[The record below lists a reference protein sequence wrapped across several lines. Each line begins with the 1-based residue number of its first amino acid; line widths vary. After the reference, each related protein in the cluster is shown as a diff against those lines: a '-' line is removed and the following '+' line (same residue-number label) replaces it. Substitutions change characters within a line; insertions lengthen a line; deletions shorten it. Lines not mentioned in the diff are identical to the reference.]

1 MATRIS
7 PVVGANYAYTRIYLQ
22 SVIDTLAAVGWVRSE
37 AAGQMNVETAPLAGS
52 ALGWLTFESTDALSA
67 EAKIYLRLGFSNGS
81 RGTGVATMIT
91 AMQVGFQIDESG
103 SLVEGTFAWRS
114 MLLPSASY
122 PAATGAGYVQSTF
135 ASGDGGSLRW
145 CDQPER
151 YAYSASLPNLGVHAN
166 SFFAIARTK
175 DENGNPTTDGLVIC
189 SADGGIATSSMAM
202 VMSTLSRAA
211 GPTLIGSR
219 CLCPLLTESAP
230 VGSST
235 FAQAGRVASVGGLPQ
250 LQHPWACTP
259 RLYPFEDIAYLP
271 SYSAASVGDVMNVQV
286 GAELKKYLFVGRT
299 GACPS
304 VVGGYG
310 RTARSFTE
318 NADMFLDAGI
328 AILWE

>member
-7 PVVGANYAYTRIYLQ
+7 PVQGTSYAYTRVYLQ
-22 SVIDTLAAVGWVRSE
+22 SVIDTLEAVGWVRSE
-37 AAGQMNVETAPLAGS
+37 APNQIVVGEAPVAAGS
-52 ALGWLTFESTDALSA
+52 LGSLTFESTDALSD
-67 EAKIYLRLGFSNGS
+67 EAKIYLRLGFINGNH
-81 RGTGVATMIT
+81 GTSVATFLT
-91 AMQVGFQIDESG
+91 SMQVGFQIQGSG
-103 SLVEGTFAWRS
+103 HLVAGTFIERG
-114 MLLPSASY
+114 MLAGNTSTPS
-122 PAATGAGYVQSTF
+122 ATGAGHVSSTF

-151 YAYSASLPNLGVHAN
+151 YAMSPTQPNQGVHAN

-189 SADGGIATSSMAM
+189 ANEFGIFNNVVSMT
-202 VMSTLSRAA
+202 MSTLSRET
-211 GPTLIGSR
+211 GPTVVASR

-230 VGSST
+230 NSSNT
-235 FAQAGRVASVGGLPQ
+235 VAQAGRVASVGGLPQ

-259 RLYPFEDIAYLP
+259 RLYPFEDVAYMP

-310 RTARSFTE
+310 RTTRNYTE
-318 NADMFLDAGI
+318 NADLFVDAGI